1 MDTGSHLLLGV
12 TLGGLAMAVSDPV
25 IGDPSS
31 AVYGLFAAAIIGSN
45 APDFDSVIRIRGY
58 ESYLLHHRGF
68 SHSLPMLVGWPVL
81 LTPLIAYLFQAW
93 DHMLLLFLWTMA
105 GVVFHVFLDFF
116 NAYGV
121 QCFRPISRKWFHA
134 DTIPIFDP
142 VMFGLHLVALL
153 LWLLGV
159 MEAQAVF
166 PLVYVLTFLFIGY
179 RILVHRLMLLAIR
192 RHYGVGGYSF
202 LIPGWLPHRWGYV
215 YETDQTYIA
224 GSIRGSLLKEE
235 TLFQKGEQNDV
246 VQAVMGSDGVRS
258 FLAFAHRVHVSCQKL
273 QTGYKVELRDVRFR
287 HGEKLPFGMDII
299 LDDHLQVTG
308 NSLGWKKK
316 LWEPPF
322 T

>member
-25 IGDPSS
+25 IGDQSS
-31 AVYGLFAAAIIGSN
+31 VVYGLFAAAIIGSN
-45 APDFDSVIRIRGY
+45 APDFDSVIRVRGY

-81 LTPLIAYLFQAW
+81 LTPLLAYLFQAW
-93 DHMLLLFLWTMA
+93 DHMLLLFLWTLA

-116 NAYGV
+116 NVYGV

-142 VMFGLHLVALL
+142 VMFGLHLAALL
-153 LWLLGV
+153 LWLFGV

-166 PLVYVLTFLFIGY
+166 PLVYLLTFLFIGY
-179 RILVHRLMLLAIR
+179 RIMVHRLTLQAIQ
-192 RHYGVGGYSF
+192 RHYGGDGYSF
-202 LIPGWLPHRWGYV
+202 LIPGLLPHRWGYV
-215 YETDQTYIA
+215 YETDQTYIT
-224 GSIRGSLLKEE
+224 GSIRGTLLKEE
-235 TLFQKGEQNDV
+235 TIFPKGEPNDV

-258 FLAFAHRVHVSCQKL
+258 FLAFAHRVHISCQKL
-273 QTGYKVELRDVRFR
+273 QSGYKVELRDVRFR

-322 T
+322 A

>member
-12 TLGGLAMAVSDPV
+12 TLGGLAMAVSDPG

-142 VMFGLHLVALL
+142 VMFGFHLVALL

-159 MEAQAVF
+159 VEAQVVF

-179 RILVHRLMLLAIR
+179 RILVHRLMLQAIR

-224 GSIRGSLLKEE
+224 GSIRGYLLKEE

-287 HGEKLPFGMDII
+287 HGEKLPFGMDIT

>member
-12 TLGGLAMAVSDPV
+12 TLGRLAMAVSDPG

-45 APDFDSVIRIRGY
+45 APDFDSIIRIRGY

-142 VMFGLHLVALL
+142 VMFGLHLAALL

-159 MEAQAVF
+159 MEAQVVF

-179 RILVHRLMLLAIR
+179 RILVHRLMQQAIR
-192 RHYGVGGYSF
+192 RHYGVDGYSF
-202 LIPGWLPHRWGYV
+202 LIPGLLPHRWGYV

-235 TLFQKGEQNDV
+235 TLFQKEEQNDV